1 MTPGRL
7 GDLSDPLTP
16 AASGGGPQ
24 RPPRAG
30 GGSLEHRVGAGGG
43 FPVDSVSISQRSKAT
58 IQAEHPNALLLWK
71 NTYMLINRRIL
82 MHNCI
87 IRLFVSGGSISV
99 GVDESIVFI

>member
-43 FPVDSVSISQRSKAT
+43 VSSRLGVHLPKIESDHPSRASKCTSPMEKYIYVDQS
-58 IQAEHPNALLLWK
+58 
-71 NTYMLINRRIL
+71 
-82 MHNCI
+82 
-87 IRLFVSGGSISV
+87 
-99 GVDESIVFI
+99 